1 MTLPGSASLGAFQAG
16 AVAAFAVVVR
26 ELRRTGRPVHVD
38 AVGGSSA
45 GAIVAMLFT
54 HCLLTG
60 RDAPSLLRDAW
71 VDEVDAELL
80 RSGGSG
86 SPLAFDDLRAKV
98 EDFLADRRRHPEGV
112 HDPLDSG
119 VTIHVSLTSLLGLD
133 VPVDIAGTRTSTL
146 DYADW
151 VGYELEP
158 GPGHRDLV
166 EPAGTSLLDAVL
178 ASASHPGAFA
188 PRTFDRSA
196 DRERYA
202 RRGVDVLPD
211 DMRLWYTD
219 GGLVESEPV
228 GRIVRAARQRGGQGS
243 SSRLHVVVDP
253 RSSGPSGDSEWA
265 DSSSE
270 RSWLDGVRRALS
282 ILPTQ
287 ALHDDI
293 RAIASTNRRL
303 DVLDETVD
311 RLAPRLDG
319 TADRD
324 TLRRELARAADLEGK
339 ERIDVQM
346 ISPLLLARDRD
357 DGVSDLLAGDFV
369 GAFGGFLDR
378 RLRRNDYVLGWT
390 STRAW
395 AERTLERY
403 DVGGDDRSTV
413 LTALDDSAETDW
425 EQARLAGDG
434 AGQLDRTGR
443 WQLVLL
449 ALQAGRVL
457 AGEAVPWR

>member
-16 AVAAFAVVVR
+16 AVAAFAVVVD
-26 ELRRTGRPVHVD
+26 ELRRTGRRVHLD

-80 RSGGSG
+80 RAGGAG
-86 SPLAFDDLRAKV
+86 APLAFDDLRTKI
-98 EDFLADRRRHPEGV
+98 EDFLADRRRHPERV

-119 VTIHVSLTSLLGLD
+119 VTVQVSLTSLLGFD
-133 VPVDIAGTRTSTL
+133 VPVDVAGTRTRTL

-158 GPGHRDLV
+158 GRGHRDLV

-196 DRERYA
+196 DRDRYT
-202 RRGVDVLPD
+202 RRGIDVLPD

-228 GRIVRAARQRGGQGS
+228 GRIVRAARRRAGADPS
-243 SSRLHVVVDP
+243 TRLHVVVDP
-253 RSSGPSGDSEWA
+253 RSSGPSGDTEWA

-270 RSWLDGVRRALS
+270 RSWLDGVRRSLS

-303 DVLDETVD
+303 EALDEAVD
-311 RLAPRLDG
+311 RLVPQPDDAERR
-319 TADRD
+319 TTVRD
-324 TLRRELARAADLEGK
+324 ELARVADLEGK
-339 ERIDVQM
+339 EHVDVQM
-346 ISPLLLARDRD
+346 ITPLLLARDSD

-378 RLRRNDYVLGWT
+378 RLRRNDYVLGWA

-395 AERTLERY
+395 TDGALERY
-403 DVGGDDRSTV
+403 GVDGDDRSAV
-413 LTALDDSAETDW
+413 LAALDDAIPADW
-425 EQARLAGDG
+425 EDARLTGDG

-443 WQLVLL
+443 WQLLLL

-457 AGEAVPWR
+457 AGEALPGR